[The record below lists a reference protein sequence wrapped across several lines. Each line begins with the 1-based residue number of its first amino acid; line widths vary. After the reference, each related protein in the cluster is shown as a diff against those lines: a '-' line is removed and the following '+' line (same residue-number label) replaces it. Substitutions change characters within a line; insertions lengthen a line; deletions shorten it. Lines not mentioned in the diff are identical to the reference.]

1 VAENQVVQVKTD
13 EKEGYTSLQLGADE
27 SVKPRRVSKPVLGHL
42 QVCRSERSP
51 SVADKGRLLRFRI
64 QSFTNG

>member
-42 QVCRSERSP
+42 QVCRGSGDR
-51 SVADKGRLLRFRI
+51 
-64 QSFTNG
+64 Q